1 MSHTTSTAPHAT
13 AALTYEEPHI
23 DTILVQASLLLVLNV
38 ANWALDRLLYCG
50 PVGQILVG
58 VAWGTPGGK
67 ILSVAAEEVAV
78 QLGYLGLILIVFEG
92 GLSTSLASARAN
104 WARSTGVAITGIAAP
119 IGLSFILGP
128 MAGATALQCFSAGA
142 ALCST
147 SLGTM
152 FTVLRAS
159 GLTTTRLGVVL
170 STAAMLDDVVG
181 LVMVQ
186 VIANLGGGSGSD
198 TGDSVSAVTIV
209 RPVLVSVAFGVVS
222 VVACMFVLRPIR
234 KMLAKAAWAQ
244 PGTSLGGLLQKRE
257 TALVL
262 HTLLLVALVAGASY
276 AGTSNL
282 FAAYIAGAALSWWD
296 SETPVSSS
304 PTSTPSSPTSGTST
318 PVSASTPTSPIIS
331 PVRPSSPIESKD
343 NISQAARRM
352 TPPPEPEE
360 RRAVTRQQK
369 ATQTPV
375 PSASTPPKETSQTLH
390 NPCSGTAV
398 FEHYYL
404 PALKWVLQPL
414 FFASIGFSIPITR
427 MFSGPIV
434 WRGVVYG
441 VLMCIGKLVCGAW
454 LLRLPSVPS
463 VKVPKV
469 RLPMKKNK
477 NNKET
482 LEGQREKKGKQTE
495 KKTESDSPRTGTDSE
510 MDGVTT
516 PARAVLVGEEMDDT
530 VEPPSATLPPA
541 HATPDAPA
549 PFSLYPAAILGLA
562 MVPRGEI
569 GFLISSV
576 AESNGV
582 FGGDAGPEAE
592 GRPQSDVFLVVTWA
606 IVLCTVF
613 GPPAVGLLVRRVKRL
628 SSGDPTS
635 TRNPLGVW
643 GL

>member
-1 MSHTTSTAPHAT
+1 MSHSTAAQAT
-13 AALTYEEPHI
+13 AAALTYEEPHI
-23 DTILVQASLLLVLNV
+23 DTVLVQASLLLVLNV

-50 PVGQILVG
+50 PVGQILVS
-58 VAWGTPGGK
+58 VAWGTPGSK
-67 ILSVAAEEVAV
+67 ILSAAAEEVAV

-104 WARSTGVAITGIAAP
+104 WARSAGVAITGIAAP
-119 IGLSFILGP
+119 IGISFVLGP
-128 MAGATALQCFSAGA
+128 MAGASRLQCFAAGA

-159 GLTTTRLGVVL
+159 GLMTTRLGVVL

-186 VIANLGGGSGSD
+186 VIVNLGGGASG
-198 TGDSVSAVTIV
+198 TTNDSVSAVTIV
-209 RPVLVSVAFGVVS
+209 RPVLVSVAFGTVAVA
-222 VVACMFVLRPIR
+222 ACMFVLRPVHKR
-234 KMLAKAAWAQ
+234 LALAAWAR
-244 PGTSLGGLLQKRE
+244 PGTSASVGGLLQKTE

-262 HTLLLVALVAGASY
+262 HTLLLFALVAGSSY

-282 FAAYIAGAALSWWD
+282 FAAYIAGAVLSWWD
-296 SETPVSSS
+296 SEGLGGATTATPTTTTTKDTGPSVKASTTTAATS
-304 PTSTPSSPTSGTST
+304 P
-318 PVSASTPTSPIIS
+318 VRASTPTEGKDIS
-331 PVRPSSPIESKD
+331 
-343 NISQAARRM
+343 SQAASRLI
-352 TPPPEPEE
+352 PPPEPEE
-360 RRAVTRQQK
+360 AAAVPRQQ
-369 ATQTPV
+369 TGTETPL
-375 PSASTPPKETSQTLH
+375 PPDTEETTAPH
-390 NPCSGTAV
+390 NPCSGTAI

-427 MFSGPIV
+427 MFSGPVV

-454 LLRLPSVPS
+454 LLRLPAVPRA
-463 VKVPKV
+463 
-469 RLPMKKNK
+469 RLFWNK
-477 NNKET
+477 RTKRALDGQKEN
-482 LEGQREKKGKQTE
+482 KGKQTE
-495 KKTESDSPRTGTDSE
+495 QVEGGSPRTGTNTGTE
-510 MDGVTT
+510 GVTT
-516 PARAVLVGEEMDDT
+516 PCEAVLVSGETKMDNSNDNSDNNDDDNT
-530 VEPPSATLPPA
+530 HPHSPHT
-541 HATPDAPA
+541 TPEAPA

-582 FGGDAGPEAE
+582 FGGES
-592 GRPQSDVFLVVTWA
+592 QSNVFLVVTWA

-628 SSGDPTS
+628 SSAQDATS

>member
-1 MSHTTSTAPHAT
+1 MTSTASST

-23 DTILVQASLLLVLNV
+23 DTILVQSSLLLVLHV
-38 ANWALDRLLYCG
+38 ANRALDRLLYCG

-67 ILSVAAEEVAV
+67 LLSVEAEEIFV

-119 IGLSFILGP
+119 IGLSYILAP
-128 MAGATALQCFSAGA
+128 MAGATPLQCFAAGA

-170 STAAMLDDVVG
+170 ASAAMLDDVVG

-186 VIANLGGGSGSD
+186 VIANLGGGSNE
-198 TGDSVSAVTIV
+198 SVSWVTIV
-209 RPVLVSVAFGVVS
+209 RPVLVSVAFAVVS
-222 VVACMFVLRPIR
+222 VLGCLFMLKPTRRVLST
-234 KMLAKAAWAQ
+234 AGWAQ
-244 PGTSLGGLLQKRE
+244 PDRPVGKLLANEK
-257 TALVL
+257 TALVVC
-262 HTLLLVALVAGASY
+262 TLLLVSLVTGASY

-282 FAAYIAGAALSWWD
+282 FAAYIAGAVLSWWAD
-296 SETPVSSS
+296 NDGEEVPANTQASAVPVV
-304 PTSTPSSPTSGTST
+304 STPSPADSTTPTEPMGEYSRIAQLTPPPDGPDST
-318 PVSASTPTSPIIS
+318 PVQPTTAKMSQTDPVTVPPVVPAGTPTGVAIFD
-331 PVRPSSPIESKD
+331 K
-343 NISQAARRM
+343 
-352 TPPPEPEE
+352 
-360 RRAVTRQQK
+360 
-369 ATQTPV
+369 
-375 PSASTPPKETSQTLH
+375 
-390 NPCSGTAV
+390 
-398 FEHYYL
+398 YYL

-427 MFSGPIV
+427 MFSASIV

-441 VLMCIGKLVCGAW
+441 VLMCLGKLLCGVW
-454 LLRLPSVPS
+454 LLRLPSVPL
-463 VKVPKV
+463 VVEKVV
-469 RLPMKKNK
+469 ARLK
-477 NNKET
+477 
-482 LEGQREKKGKQTE
+482 LSKKGKRNTRNKKDNAKHKAKE
-495 KKTESDSPRTGTDSE
+495 KGTGSRCSGTDTE
-510 MDGVTT
+510 MEGPTT
-516 PARAVLVGEEMDDT
+516 PPRAVLAGTDKTDT
-530 VEPPSATLPPA
+530 APPSPPSPPIQ
-541 HATPDAPA
+541 HTTPEAPA

-582 FGGDAGPEAE
+582 FGGDAGPVAE
-592 GRPQSDVFLVVTWA
+592 GRGHSDVFLVVTWA

-613 GPPAVGLLVRRVKRL
+613 GPPAVGLLVKRVKRL
-628 SSGDPTS
+628 SAGDPTS